1 MHRMPRFT
9 LLLVALITTQT
20 HAAPA
25 PTVPVAVVGGL
36 VMCGV
41 WPALAE
47 RAERATGLAIAT
59 VAAAPKDQVV
69 PRFAGGEA
77 DLLLIHGGEAAFDLV
92 ARGLAA
98 PLTTWAHNR
107 YVILGP
113 EADPAGVREAPD
125 GIEALRRIARAD
137 APMIGY
143 RDPGSYLVAAR
154 LWRAGGLRPGVRQQ
168 LPSGAEVRHG
178 ALIDAGARGAY
189 VIAGEIP
196 VAFGRLPHPGLAVLL
211 DDDPQMRRHFVLALP
226 GPAHPA
232 DDARRAR
239 ARRLADYLLGAEG
252 QAALRAANRDGP
264 WIHPNPTSPH

>member
-1 MHRMPRFT
+1 MHRMPRST
-9 LLLVALITTQT
+9 LLLLVLITTQA

-47 RAERATGLAIAT
+47 EAERATGLAIDT

-69 PRFAGGEA
+69 PRFASGEA
-77 DLLLIHGGEAAFDLV
+77 DLLLIHGGEATFDLV

-113 EADPAGVREAPD
+113 AADPAGVGEASD
-125 GIEALRRIARAD
+125 GIEALRRIAHAD

-168 LPSGAEVRHG
+168 LPSGAETRHA

-211 DDDPQMRRHFVLALP
+211 DDDPQMRRHFVVVLP

-232 DDARRAR
+232 DAARRAR
-239 ARRLADYLLGAEG
+239 AHRLADYLLGAAG

-264 WIHPNPTSPH
+264 WIHPNPTARH